1 MANRAIRWR
10 LGERVV
16 GGLLGGVGV
25 LIVLIE
31 RIDQIVM
38 VAGLAINDPGAG
50 HPLADRGLDFID
62 KSALVDASRI
72 LRRTGAGCRVGVATG
87 AYPIGVTVVI
97 FSMDRVESG
106 KVGA

>member
-1 MANRAIRWR
+1 MANRAIRRR
-10 LGERVV
+10 LGERIV

-25 LIVLIE
+25 LIVLVE

-38 VAGLAINDPGAG
+38 MASLAINDLGSG

-72 LRRTGAGCRVGVATG
+72 LRWTGAGCRIRVATD
-87 AYPIGVTVVI
+87 AYPIGVAVVI
-97 FSMDRVESG
+97 FSMD
-106 KVGA
+106 